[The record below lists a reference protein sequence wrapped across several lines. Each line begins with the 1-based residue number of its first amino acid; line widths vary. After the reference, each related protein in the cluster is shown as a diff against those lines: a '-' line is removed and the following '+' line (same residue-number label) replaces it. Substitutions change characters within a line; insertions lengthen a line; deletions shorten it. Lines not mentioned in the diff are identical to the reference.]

1 MRLELAPRIIVDPD
15 IRFGKPIIKGTRVP
29 VNLVVAKVSGG
40 MTFAAV
46 ADEYDL
52 TREDVQAALAYAA
65 RLVADEEVRLVA

>member
-1 MRLELAPRIIVDPD
+1 MILELAPRIVVDPD

-40 MTFAAV
+40 MTFTDI

-52 TREDVQAALAYAA
+52 TREDIQAALAYAA
-65 RLVADEEVRLVA
+65 RVVADEEIRLVA